1 MNKEEQQKKIEQIIR
16 QFKDILVF
24 KFGIPQN
31 MLTLNTNTDSIN
43 MDKLDILALFAE
55 MDRQFSI
62 HVSRPEVFGCLHMPV
77 RNILNTLTKNLV
89 ATLQLTSVEAE
100 MVVNQFDKVL
110 PSSEKSQVKKTNPI
124 KMVSVPKSLIDEYIA
139 NVEKM
144 QILAARLKQYQK

>member
-1 MNKEEQQKKIEQIIR
+1 
-16 QFKDILVF
+16 
-24 KFGIPQN
+24 
-31 MLTLNTNTDSIN
+31 
-43 MDKLDILALFAE
+43 
-55 MDRQFSI
+55 
-62 HVSRPEVFGCLHMPV
+62 MPV

-110 PSSEKSQVKKTNPI
+110 PSSEKSQVKKTDPI